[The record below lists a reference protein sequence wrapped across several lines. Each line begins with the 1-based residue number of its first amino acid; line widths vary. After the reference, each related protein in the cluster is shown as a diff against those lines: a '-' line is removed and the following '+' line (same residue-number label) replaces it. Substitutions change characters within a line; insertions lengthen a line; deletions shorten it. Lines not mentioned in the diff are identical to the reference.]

1 MRTNRTRLT
10 ATDIAAPPVA
20 ADRLEEYRRFGYVN
34 DLTMSALVV
43 RAARQWGSQPAIIEG
58 GHQLTYQELLELVE
72 RASAWLAGADVGPGD
87 VVCWQTPNWWEAH
100 VLALAVWHV
109 GAVSCPIAP
118 FYREHEL
125 REVIDQVRPAAVV
138 TAETF
143 RGFAHAEA
151 FDDLLGAAGL
161 GDAARVVLRGT
172 RPGWSSFDV
181 VVSHG
186 RRQESAILGADEPCL
201 VLFTSGTTSGAKA
214 AVHSSRTLLAETRQL
229 ANAWGLSWED
239 VAYMAAPLQHITG
252 VLNAMT
258 IPLFVGAS
266 AVLAERWDPDVA
278 VADIMRHR
286 VTYSAGA
293 TVFLQE
299 LTDAA
304 RAARVQLPLRN
315 FACGGAA
322 VPRAVMERSEEQGIP
337 ASRVYGMTELPTVTV
352 MNRAYPFDLRAETD
366 GAIAPG
372 VQVRVIGTDGEPLA
386 AGYAGELLVRGPEQM
401 LGYLDPAA
409 NRAALDDA
417 GWFCTGDVG
426 VVDGAGFVTVT
437 GRLKDVINR
446 GGEKFSARDIEDL
459 LITHPAVRHA
469 AVVPGPDARFGE
481 VPVAFVVFDHPG
493 QASAD
498 DLSRHLHTVGLA
510 RQKTPVAWHF
520 VDSLPMTPS
529 GKVKKFELLAT
540 ADTAEGQG

>member
-1 MRTNRTRLT
+1 MKRAPVT
-10 ATDIAAPPVA
+10 AADIVAPAVA
-20 ADRLEEYRRFGYVN
+20 ADRLAEYRRFGYVN
-34 DLTMSALVV
+34 DLTMSASVV
-43 RAARQWGSQPAIIEG
+43 RAARQWGSRPAIVEG

-72 RASAWLAGADVGPGD
+72 RASSWLVGAGVGPGD

-100 VLALAVWHV
+100 VLGLAVWHV

-125 REVIDQVRPAAVV
+125 RQAIEQVRPAAVV

-151 FDDLLGAAGL
+151 FDDVLAAAGL

-172 RPGWSSFDV
+172 RPGWSPFDV
-181 VVSHG
+181 VVAQG
-186 RRQESAILGADEPCL
+186 RRQEFASTGADEPCL
-201 VLFTSGTTSGAKA
+201 ILFTSGTTSSAKA

-229 ANAWGLSWED
+229 ADAWGLSWED

-258 IPLFVGAS
+258 VPLLVGAS
-266 AVLAERWDPDVA
+266 AVLAERWEPDVA

-299 LTDAA
+299 LTEAA
-304 RAARVQLPLRN
+304 RAAGVHLPLRN
-315 FACGGAA
+315 FACGGAT

-352 MNRAYPFDLRAETD
+352 MNRDYPFDLRAETD

-372 VQVRVIGTDGEPLA
+372 VEVRAVGTDGEPMA
-386 AGYAGELLVRGPEQM
+386 TGCAGELLVRGPEQM
-401 LGYLDPAA
+401 LGYLDPVA

-417 GWFCTGDVG
+417 GWLSTGDVG
-426 VVDGAGFVTVT
+426 IVDRAGFVTIT

-459 LITHPAVRHA
+459 LIAHPAVRDA

-481 VPVAFVVFDHPG
+481 VPVAFVVFDQAG
-493 QASAD
+493 RASAD
-498 DLSRHLHTVGLA
+498 DLSRHLHTGGLA
-510 RQKTPVAWHF
+510 RQKNPVAWHF

-529 GKVKKFELLAT
+529 GKVKKFELVARID
-540 ADTAEGQG
+540 AAEGQG